1 MQWVADEEAGMR
13 MAVDA
18 LTFTGKSSHHIIISG
33 LSLGCTACISK
44 HVFLWFPVYILSFG
58 TYDFLGERPSP
69 ASA

>member
-18 LTFTGKSSHHIIISG
+18 LTFTGKSSYHIIISG
-33 LSLGCTACISK
+33 LSLGCIACILK
-44 HVFLWFPVYILSFG
+44 HVFLWFLSFG

>member
-33 LSLGCTACISK
+33 LSRDCTARISK
-44 HVFLWFPVYILSFG
+44 TLFFVVSFQYSSFG
-58 TYDFLGERPSP
+58 TYPFLGERPSP